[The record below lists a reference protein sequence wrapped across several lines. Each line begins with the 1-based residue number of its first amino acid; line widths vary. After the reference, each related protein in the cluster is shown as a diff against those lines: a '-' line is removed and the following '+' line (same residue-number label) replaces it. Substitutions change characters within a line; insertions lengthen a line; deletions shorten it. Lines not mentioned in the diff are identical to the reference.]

1 MRGILQNASPRRP
14 LATARKFRNTE
25 VGERTGTKAV
35 SVSGTGAFLL
45 NEALVGIMTGRP
57 HEGMT
62 LKTGDRHGL
71 VVPPHAIQRMG
82 LAQVGKN

>member
-1 MRGILQNASPRRP
+1 M
-14 LATARKFRNTE
+14 ATARKFRNTE
-25 VGERTGTKAV
+25 VGERTGSKAV
-35 SVSGTGAFLL
+35 SVSGTGVFYTKH
-45 NEALVGIMTGRP
+45 EALVGIMTGRP

-62 LKTGDRHGL
+62 LKTGDRHEL

>member
-1 MRGILQNASPRRP
+1 MRGILQNASQ
-14 LATARKFRNTE
+14 
-25 VGERTGTKAV
+25 
-35 SVSGTGAFLL
+35 
-45 NEALVGIMTGRP
+45 ALVGIMTGRP

-62 LKTGDRHGL
+62 LKTGDRHEL